1 MENRRCPHVSCVN
14 VYPGAS
20 RFSILCRFPDS
31 LRILV
36 EFVFSRVLVMWYF
49 EAVVFELIANSIS
62 GGFNRRFPNVR
73 LCVRFTGAWR
83 ISILC
88 DFPIFSAFLSS
99 LF

>member
-62 GGFNRRFPNVR
+62 GGIQSQ
-73 LCVRFTGAWR
+73 
-83 ISILC
+83 ISKCKAVCEIYRSLE
-88 DFPIFSAFLSS
+88 DFDSV
-99 LF
+99 